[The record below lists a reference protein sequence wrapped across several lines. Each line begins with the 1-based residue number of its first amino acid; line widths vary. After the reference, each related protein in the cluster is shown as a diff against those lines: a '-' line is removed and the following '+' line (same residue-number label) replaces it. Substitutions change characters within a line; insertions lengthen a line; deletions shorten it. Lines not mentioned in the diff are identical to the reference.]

1 LCKHHH
7 HHQKQQQQQQQQS
20 IAFQHRILF
29 LTSSGGMDR
38 METDEEQKESL
49 AADGHHEDEDDD
61 QCSLTSSDGALLDML
76 GIASLQYI
84 TDDVDEDHCDQE
96 NILGCQQPS
105 PLLILSDTLVTSN
118 MFETLAQQYQDR
130 SFIVLPSQCS
140 IPAEYMRRL
149 TEELIW
155 GKVGSDH
162 DPPFVDRTY
171 ETILVHQPA
180 PQGQG
185 VPTQKRVLTR
195 LENFVDAH
203 EGWSDLCHSY
213 IPQLLSKVVGG
224 DDCRGSDSGSDMVLY
239 KEKLNIKP
247 PGGSGFAPHLDTPSL
262 RIAFGSS
269 GPQTFCTVMVAIDDM
284 TIANGCLRICP
295 GQWTKDNHIET
306 ILPQEDGNPDAGGRA
321 GAIPIEFANQQL
333 VFEPLICKGGT
344 IAIFN
349 GWAPHRSAVN
359 TSPFPRRAVFLTYNP
374 RDEGDFHTRYYEKMG
389 EKRRRWRESVGLL
402 PKGSEE
408 YVDIERLELEALSTI
423 PKI

>member
-1 LCKHHH
+1 M
-7 HHQKQQQQQQQQS
+7 
-20 IAFQHRILF
+20 A
-29 LTSSGGMDR
+29 R
-38 METDEEQKESL
+38 METDGERK
-49 AADGHHEDEDDD
+49 GPFVHTDDD
-61 QCSLTSSDGALLDML
+61 DEECSLNSSDEALLDML
-76 GIASLQYI
+76 GISSLQNV
-84 TDDVDEDHCDQE
+84 TDDVDEDHCHQE
-96 NILGCQQPS
+96 DSQGCQQS
-105 PLLILSDTLVTSN
+105 SKLLILSETLLTST
-118 MFETLAQQYQDR
+118 ECESLAQQYQDR
-130 SFIVLPSQCS
+130 AFVVFPSQCS

-149 TEELIW
+149 TDELIW
-155 GKVGSDH
+155 GKVGSGH
-162 DPPFVDRTY
+162 DTPIVVDRTY
-171 ETILVHQPA
+171 ETIHFHQQDQSMPSS
-180 PQGQG
+180 
-185 VPTQKRVLTR
+185 KRVLTR

-213 IPQLLSKVVGG
+213 IPQLLSKAL
-224 DDCRGSDSGSDMVLY
+224 GSDMVLY

-262 RIAFGSS
+262 QIALGSL

-284 TIANGCLRICP
+284 TTANGCLRICP
-295 GQWTKDNHIET
+295 GPWTHYNHVET
-306 ILPQEDGNPDAGGRA
+306 ILPQKDGNPDAGGRA

-374 RDEGDFHTRYYEKMG
+374 REEGDFHKRYYEKME

-402 PKGSEE
+402 PKASEVFADLE
-408 YVDIERLELEALSTI
+408 PMELEALSTI